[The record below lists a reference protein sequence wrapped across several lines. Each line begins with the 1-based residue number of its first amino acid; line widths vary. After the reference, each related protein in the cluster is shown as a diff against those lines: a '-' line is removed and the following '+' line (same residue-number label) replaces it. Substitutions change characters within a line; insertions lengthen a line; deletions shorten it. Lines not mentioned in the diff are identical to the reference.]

1 VSALAEPMIEIE
13 LWASFVSLL
22 RSYAAAANLNLRE
35 PVRVEESGDSVAV
48 VAGATRLAMRF
59 DAGKVSWEKT
69 GPGNEAG
76 SFEFLPEGRIA
87 VDGQVLDLDHVAI
100 EFIDSVVKGHKS
112 MGAPHLPDSGRC
124 GNEEPGGGR
133 R

>member
-1 VSALAEPMIEIE
+1 MTALAADPMIETE

-35 PVRVEESGDSVAV
+35 PVRVEEAGDRVVV
-48 VAGATRLAMRF
+48 VAGTTRLTMRF

-69 GPGNEAG
+69 GGEAG
-76 SFEFLPEGRIA
+76 SFEFLPEGKIA
-87 VDGQVLDLDHVAI
+87 VGGQVLDLDHVAI
-100 EFIDSVVKGHKS
+100 EFIDSLVKGHKS